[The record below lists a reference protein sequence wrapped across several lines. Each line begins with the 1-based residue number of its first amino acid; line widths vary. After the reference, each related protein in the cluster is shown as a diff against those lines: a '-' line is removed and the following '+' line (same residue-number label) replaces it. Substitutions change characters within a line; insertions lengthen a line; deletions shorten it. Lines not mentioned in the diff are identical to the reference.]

1 MPLVT
6 VVTPCYNGA
15 KFLAETIES
24 VIAQTFTD
32 WEMIVVDD
40 CSSDNSIEIV
50 KGYSQKDS
58 RIRSLC
64 TEHNTGSPA
73 IPRNLGL
80 ETAQG
85 KYIALLDADDI
96 WYPTKLQKQVEM
108 LEANNYQ
115 IMYSNGD
122 MMDEK
127 GEHLR
132 KINKAAKSDYW
143 GTLMQN
149 ELSCSATIF
158 RRDMVGDIRFKN
170 MVKEDF
176 VFWLELMRTS
186 KAIAYNT
193 GTREYSYRIITG
205 SRSRNKQN
213 IIRQQ
218 WSVLRN
224 IEKLNF
230 FVAAYC
236 FCRWALRNVK
246 KYYM

>member
-6 VVTPCYNGA
+6 IVTPCYNA
-15 KFLAETIES
+15 ANFLPETIES

-40 CSSDNSIEIV
+40 FSTDNSVEIV
-50 KGYSQKDS
+50 KEYSRKDS
-58 RIRSLC
+58 RIKFLS

-73 IPRNLGL
+73 IPRNIGI
-80 ETAQG
+80 EAAQG

-96 WYPTKLQKQVEM
+96 WYPSKLQNQVEK
-108 LEANNYQ
+108 LEANGYQ

-122 MMDEK
+122 MIDENGK
-127 GEHLR
+127 HLR
-132 KINKAAKSDYW
+132 PINKGSKSDYW
-143 GTLMQN
+143 GTLTQN
-149 ELSCSATIF
+149 ELSCSAAIF
-158 RRDMVGDIRFKN
+158 RKDMVGDIRFKN

-213 IIRQQ
+213 IIKQQ
-218 WSVLRN
+218 WYVLRK
-224 IEKLNF
+224 IEKLNI

-236 FCRWALRNVK
+236 FCRWVLRNVK